1 MKSQFCFNRR
11 TIKLK
16 VYVKALSF
24 YRVKR
29 EIKDKR
35 KIKKRGQMTKDI
47 AELLLTNRGGVITF
61 TSAYIALTLRSLQDY
76 PGQWPA

>member
-16 VYVKALSF
+16 VYIEALSF

-35 KIKKRGQMTKDI
+35 KVKKRGTDDKKH
-47 AELLLTNRGGVITF
+47 G
-61 TSAYIALTLRSLQDY
+61 
-76 PGQWPA
+76 

>member
-16 VYVKALSF
+16 VYIEALSF
-24 YRVKR
+24 YQVKR

-35 KIKKRGQMTKDI
+35 KIKKRGKD
-47 AELLLTNRGGVITF
+47 EKRHG
-61 TSAYIALTLRSLQDY
+61 
-76 PGQWPA
+76 